1 MKTVKVDLKK
11 EVDNSY
17 EILIGSDFI
26 KNKLADFDPNGTFY
40 IIDKNVFNLY
50 PFLHEL
56 KNIYVFEASEKSKNI
71 NSVTKIL
78 NFLKDNNC
86 LRDSNLVAIGGG
98 IVGDVAGFAASIF
111 MRGIDYYQIPTTL
124 LSMVDSS
131 VGGKTGVN
139 LGDTKNL
146 VGSFYQPKAVY
157 IDMNFLNT
165 LSFEEYKNG
174 LAEVIKYAVMFDE
187 LFYDMLL
194 KNCAEVKDKG
204 KILADIIFKCCQ
216 IKADVVKDDEKEKGT
231 RMFLNFGH
239 TFGHAIEVDSDHKIK
254 HGFAVATGMYLET
267 LFGQFVNQVDGDVT
281 DKVKTILEKYD
292 FELSYQYLDEEKFIG
307 AIAMDKKARQS
318 GVVLALTR
326 KVGSGMLLRGVEL
339 NFIREFFV
347 SLRS

>member
-11 EVDNSY
+11 EIDNSY

-26 KNKLADFDPNGTFY
+26 KGILADFDPNATFY
-40 IIDKNVFNLY
+40 VIDKNVFNLY
-50 PFLHEL
+50 PFLREL
-56 KNIYVFEASEKSKNI
+56 KNKYIFETSEKSKNI
-71 NSVTKIL
+71 NSVAEIL
-78 NFLKDNNC
+78 NFLKNSNC
-86 LRDSNLVAIGGG
+86 LRDSKLVAVGGG
-98 IVGDVAGFAASIF
+98 IIGDVAGFAASIF
-111 MRGIDYYQIPTTL
+111 MRGIDYYQVPTTL

-157 IDMNFLNT
+157 IDMKFLNT

-187 LFYDMLL
+187 SFYNMLIE
-194 KNCAEVKDKG
+194 NYAEVEQRG
-204 KILADIIFKCCQ
+204 NILQDIILKCCQ
-216 IKADVVKDDEKEKGT
+216 IKADVVKEDEKEKGR
-231 RMFLNFGH
+231 RMLLNFGH
-239 TFGHAIEVDSDHKIK
+239 TFGHAIEVDSEHKIK

-267 LFGQFVNQVDGDVT
+267 LFGQFMKQVDSDVT
-281 DKVKTILEKYD
+281 DKIRIILERYG
-292 FELSYQYLDEEKFIG
+292 FELNYKYLDEEKFIG

-318 GVVLALTR
+318 GVVLALTQ
-326 KVGSGMLLRGVEL
+326 KVGSGMLLKGVEL

>member
-11 EVDNSY
+11 EIDNSY
-17 EILIGSDFI
+17 EILIGSNFI
-26 KNKLADFDPNGTFY
+26 KDILVDFDPNTTFY
-40 IIDKNVFNLY
+40 VVDKNVFNLY
-50 PFLHEL
+50 AFLHNL
-56 KNIYVFEASEKSKNI
+56 KNKYIFEASEKNKNI
-71 NSVTKIL
+71 YSVERIL

-86 LRDSNLVAIGGG
+86 LRDGKLVAIGGG

-139 LGDTKNL
+139 LGKTKNL

-157 IDMNFLNT
+157 VDMNFLNT

-174 LAEVIKYAVMFDE
+174 LAEVLKYAVMFDE
-187 LFYDMLL
+187 SFY
-194 KNCAEVKDKG
+194 N
-204 KILADIIFKCCQ
+204 ILIEDYSEIINRGEILEDVILRCCK
-216 IKADVVKDDEKEKGT
+216 IKADVVKEDEKEKEA

-239 TFGHAIEVDSDHKIK
+239 TFGHAIELDSDHRIR

-267 LFGQFVNQVDGDVT
+267 LFGQFINQIGSDVV
-281 DKVKTILEKYD
+281 KRIKTILEKYD
-292 FELSYQYLDEEKFIG
+292 FMLDYKYLDEDKFLG

-318 GVVLALTR
+318 GVVLALTQ
-326 KVGSGMLLRGVEL
+326 KIGSGILLKGVQL
-339 NFIREFFV
+339 SAIRNFFL